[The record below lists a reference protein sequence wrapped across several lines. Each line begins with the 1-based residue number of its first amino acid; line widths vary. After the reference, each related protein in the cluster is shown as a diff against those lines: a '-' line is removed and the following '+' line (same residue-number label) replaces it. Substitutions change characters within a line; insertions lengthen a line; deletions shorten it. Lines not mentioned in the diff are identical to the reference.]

1 MARTIDF
8 FFFYGSIH
16 SYLSVMRI
24 DALAANAGVTVKW
37 RPFNLREILIEQYNT
52 GFTKNEAKMNYFW
65 HDVERRARRYGL
77 PFKGRAPY
85 PADPDLLA
93 LKIGAISASEGWCSR
108 YSQVTF
114 NDWFL
119 EQRAPGVGDHAMR
132 VLAVLDKPVDSLI
145 TRAEGPEG
153 ERLLRES
160 TDRARRLG
168 IFGAPTFAVDTE
180 IYWGDDHLEEAIEFA
195 VRSAN
200 S

>member
-1 MARTIDF
+1 MGRTIDF

-24 DALAANAGVTVKW
+24 DALAAHAGLTVNW
-37 RPFNLREILIEQYNT
+37 RPFNLREILIEQNNSA
-52 GFTKNEAKMNYFW
+52 FAKSEVKMNYLW

-77 PFKGRAPY
+77 PFMGRAPY
-85 PADPDLLA
+85 PVDPDLLA
-93 LKIGAISASEGWCSR
+93 LRIGAISASEGWCPR

-119 EQRAPGVGDHAMR
+119 EQRAPGVGDHAMG
-132 VLAVLDKPVDSLI
+132 VLAALQKPVASLI
-145 TRAEGPEG
+145 TRAQGSEG
-153 ERLLRES
+153 ERLLREL
-160 TDRARRLG
+160 TDMARKLG

-195 VRSAN
+195 VRPAN
-200 S
+200 L

>member
-1 MARTIDF
+1 
-8 FFFYGSIH
+8 
-16 SYLSVMRI
+16 
-24 DALAANAGVTVKW
+24 
-37 RPFNLREILIEQYNT
+37 
-52 GFTKNEAKMNYFW
+52 
-65 HDVERRARRYGL
+65 
-77 PFKGRAPY
+77 
-85 PADPDLLA
+85 
-93 LKIGAISASEGWCSR
+93 
-108 YSQVTF
+108 
-114 NDWFL
+114 
-119 EQRAPGVGDHAMR
+119 MR